1 MHLSTENLPPQIAPI
16 PVLPERLEESEE
28 YRNVLAM
35 TQRLFPGPIRITRKH
50 DPELPEEDS
59 LGLPATRRRR
69 DSHALQVGVL
79 RLPH

>member
-50 DPELPEEDS
+50 DPELPEEYVVFEVQS
-59 LGLPATRRRR
+59 LGTFE
-69 DSHALQVGVL
+69 QV
-79 RLPH
+79 